1 MKKLDAAV
9 EKVLVYRRGMNLEEG
24 TIDKIVMIIKASP
37 ILPED
42 EKEEI
47 LNEIRSA
54 MYAGWNEP
62 RPRPCGMSTK

>member
-1 MKKLDAAV
+1 
-9 EKVLVYRRGMNLEEG
+9 MNLKEG
-24 TIDKIVMIIKASP
+24 TINKIVMMIKASP
-37 ILPED
+37 ILHED

-47 LNEIRSA
+47 LNEIRSV

>member
-1 MKKLDAAV
+1 
-9 EKVLVYRRGMNLEEG
+9 MNLKEG

-37 ILPED
+37 VLPED

-47 LNEIRSA
+47 LNEIRA
-54 MYAGWNEP
+54 VMYAGWNEP